1 MGYFLVKDSD
11 RLARNTNDYAIIR
24 DYLKKHGCKLVYV
37 SNPDMD
43 SESGPEQKFMDG
55 VLAYTAEFYS

>member
-1 MGYFLVKDSD
+1 M
-11 RLARNTNDYAIIR
+11 ARNTGDYAIMR
-24 DYLKKHGCKLVYV
+24 DYLKKHGCKLIYV

-55 VLAYTAEFYS
+55 ILAYTAEFYS